1 MGNESSIGES
11 SITHYVK
18 DLAECMYRKCNV
30 KKGVT
35 EEMLYNDV
43 FKRLTTDKLDLI
55 VKYDDEL
62 SLKCEKNHKLYKY
75 GSSEIFCNICPP
87 GPENMI
93 SIKLDRYKSGSFGIV
108 YTNVE
113 LVDSNNEKRKD
124 CVVKICKKSCED
136 EMFVMLILYC
146 LYPTYFPVIY
156 LLYKDELY
164 VDNFMTGT
172 ACVMEKLDIELI
184 RYIDNHVNNPN
195 EFIEILIKICENL
208 EHLQG
213 EIEFMHRDLH
223 TGNIML
229 NKNGEPVF
237 IDAGTFSLDLTKKG
251 IPFTISN
258 NSNDTISILE
268 FNESYD
274 LRIMF
279 SEIYNKFIKTTTD
292 KDGKEILSIIDQN
305 HPFAQYLTQIFKPYP
320 PKTRNYFYRVH
331 SDDPNFY
338 PENMKSEL
346 KKILD
351 QASEN
356 PAKKSRKTKKI

>member
-1 MGNESSIGES
+1 MGNHPSIPYVES
-11 SITHYVK
+11 
-18 DLAECMYRKCNV
+18 LAECIYEKCNV
-30 KKGVT
+30 KEGITKDD
-35 EEMLYNDV
+35 LYSDI
-43 FKRLTTDKLDLI
+43 FSILSTDKLD
-55 VKYDDEL
+55 DEL
-62 SLKCEKNHKLYKY
+62 PN
-75 GSSEIFCNICPP
+75 
-87 GPENMI
+87 I
-93 SIKLDRYKSGSFGIV
+93 SIKTPDKNFKSGAFGTV
-108 YTNVE
+108 YTSVKYVNKQGE
-113 LVDSNNEKRKD
+113 TIKD
-124 CVVKICKKSCED
+124 CVIKKCNKNCD
-136 EMFVMLILYC
+136 REMFVMLILYC
-146 LYPTYFPVIY
+146 LYDRYFPKIY
-156 LLYKDELY
+156 LLYKDELFF
-164 VDNFMTGT
+164 DFNHGT
-172 ACVMEKLDIELI
+172 ACIMEKLDIELFT
-184 RYIDNHVNNPN
+184 YIDDHVNNPN

-251 IPFTISN
+251 IPYTINN
-258 NSNDTISILE
+258 NSNDTISILT
-268 FNESYD
+268 FNKSYD

-279 SEIYNKFIKTTTD
+279 SEIYNKFIKNTTD
-292 KDGKEILSIIDQN
+292 EDGKEIPSIDQN

-356 PAKKSRKTKKI
+356 PAKKSRKTKI